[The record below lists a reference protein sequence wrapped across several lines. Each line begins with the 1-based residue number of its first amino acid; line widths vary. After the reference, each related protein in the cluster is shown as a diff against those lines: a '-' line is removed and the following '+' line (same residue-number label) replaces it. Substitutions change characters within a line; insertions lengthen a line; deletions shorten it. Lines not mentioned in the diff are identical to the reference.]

1 MKAFIFDP
9 IWDTLVTD
17 ELLGRLHS
25 AGIVP
30 VIIRQPAPLAACAE
44 LFEGEEPRL
53 LAINPDY
60 VGWKLTAADYRDI
73 PNLRGIFGAATSY
86 GWIDRSHADQHGI
99 PVCNIRNFSTQAV
112 AEWAITMMMNL
123 ARQIPRLIKAGFP
136 LDFDQD
142 FMRYRGIEL
151 RGKTA
156 GIIGLGHI
164 GRAIAERCA
173 GLGMKVLYWSRTP
186 KETPWQG
193 ATLAD
198 IFRGADVVFPTL
210 ADTPAARGLITP
222 ELLGSM
228 KGSALLVSIV
238 HGIFDEALVIDM
250 VKRGALFGFGF
261 EAKAASFAAYEGNVW
276 AAPAYA
282 WATDGAMNNSM
293 AAWVQNMVEAAAGR
307 FPNRVG

>member
-9 IWDTLVTD
+9 IWDVLITD
-17 ELLGRLHS
+17 DLLSRLRG
-25 AGIVP
+25 AGIEAIVT
-30 VIIRQPAPLAACAE
+30 RTPAPLAACAE
-44 LFEGEEPRL
+44 LFEGDAPRL
-53 LAINPDY
+53 LAVNPDY
-60 VGWKLTAADYRDI
+60 VGWKLTAADYRSI

-86 GWIDRSHADQHGI
+86 AWIDRSYADQHGI

-123 ARQIPRLIKAGFP
+123 ARQLPRLIKAGFP

-156 GIIGLGHI
+156 GIVGLGHI

-173 GLGMKVLYWSRTP
+173 GLGMEVIYWARTP
-186 KETPWQG
+186 SETPWQ
-193 ATLAD
+193 AAELAD
-198 IFRGADVVFPTL
+198 IFRRADVIL
-210 ADTPAARGLITP
+210 PALSDNPESRGLITP
-222 ELLGSM
+222 ELLRSM
-228 KGSALLVSIV
+228 KRSALLVSIV
-238 HGIFDEALVIDM
+238 HGLFDEGLVIDM
-250 VKRGALFGFGF
+250 VKRGELFGFGF
-261 EAKAASFAAYEGNVW
+261 EAKPESFAAYDGNIW

-282 WATDGAMNNSM
+282 WVTDGAMNNSM

-307 FPNRVG
+307 FTNRVS